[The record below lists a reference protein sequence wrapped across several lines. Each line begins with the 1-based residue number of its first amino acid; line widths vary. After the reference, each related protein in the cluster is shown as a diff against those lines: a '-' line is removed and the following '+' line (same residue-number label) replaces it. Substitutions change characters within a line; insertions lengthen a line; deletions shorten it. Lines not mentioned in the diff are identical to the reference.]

1 MASLQL
7 RSLARGVDP
16 SPLVD
21 LLDRVLEK
29 GLFLSADVL
38 ITLAGVPLLGIKLRA
53 LMAGVETMLRYGL
66 IDPTD
71 AGVRAE

>member
-1 MASLQL
+1 MQ
-7 RSLARGVDP
+7 GVHP

-29 GLFLSADVL
+29 GLFLSADVF

-53 LMAGVETMLRYGL
+53 LLAGVETMLRYGL
-66 IDPTD
+66 IDPSD
-71 AGVRAE
+71 AGVKTEQ